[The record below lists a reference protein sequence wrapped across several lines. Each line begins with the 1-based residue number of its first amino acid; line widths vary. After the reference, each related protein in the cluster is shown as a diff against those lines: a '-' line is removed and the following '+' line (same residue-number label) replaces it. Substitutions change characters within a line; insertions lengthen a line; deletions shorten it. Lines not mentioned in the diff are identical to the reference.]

1 MAPNRLLT
9 AADAARKWFVVDVL
23 TLDTLGQLAAIL
35 LALMVARLTAPRL
48 CGVLDERVIARAR
61 EPRLKQ
67 AGYAVLGVVSPVV
80 WLIALWLALA
90 LEAQAGLAS
99 ALIRVAMTLVVAWV
113 VIRLVSSVG
122 A

>member
-35 LALMVARLTAPRL
+35 LALMVARLMAPRL

-67 AGYAVLGVVSPVV
+67 AGYAVRGVVS
-80 WLIALWLALA
+80 
-90 LEAQAGLAS
+90 
-99 ALIRVAMTLVVAWV
+99 R
-113 VIRLVSSVG
+113 SSG
-122 A
+122 